1 MEKIKL
7 QVFVSST
14 YKDLVQERQAAVEAI
29 LDAGHIPAGMELF
42 KAGKSQIKTICK
54 WIDDSDVYA
63 LILGGRYGSIGDEMS
78 LSYTQLEYEYA
89 LSKGMPVFAVI
100 LTDHF
105 LYNKAS
111 NHTGEVFFETE
122 NKEKYDIFKSEI
134 EKNIVKYVNNIDQ
147 IREIIKD
154 QIREIVTDE
163 EYKLQGWIRNNGT
176 EEKLLKREFFEVERK
191 QILEEKEQ
199 IKFINEKLKKE
210 NEQLEAEKND
220 LNNKLIK
227 MQLENCQMKKSFKSM
242 QEELEGLKSE
252 NHQLK
257 MSSMDMQE
265 RLEEFE
271 LENHQLKES
280 SMSIEGQL
288 KNKILL
294 TDHGYKSTAYDIFFD
309 EYAILEK
316 GVYTPL
322 YNSETSLLYGN
333 ICPIF
338 EKYNLVE
345 RVKHSENG
353 VGYKLTKEGISFYM
367 NNKNKCE

>member
-1 MEKIKL
+1 
-7 QVFVSST
+7 
-14 YKDLVQERQAAVEAI
+14 
-29 LDAGHIPAGMELF
+29 
-42 KAGKSQIKTICK
+42 
-54 WIDDSDVYA
+54 
-63 LILGGRYGSIGDEMS
+63 
-78 LSYTQLEYEYA
+78 
-89 LSKGMPVFAVI
+89 
-100 LTDHF
+100 
-105 LYNKAS
+105 
-111 NHTGEVFFETE
+111 
-122 NKEKYDIFKSEI
+122 
-134 EKNIVKYVNNIDQ
+134 
-147 IREIIKD
+147 
-154 QIREIVTDE
+154 
-163 EYKLQGWIRNNGT
+163 
-176 EEKLLKREFFEVERK
+176 
-191 QILEEKEQ
+191 
-199 IKFINEKLKKE
+199 
-210 NEQLEAEKND
+210 
-220 LNNKLIK
+220 

-294 TDHGYKSTAYDIFFD
+294 TDHGYKSTAYDIFFR

-333 ICPIF
+333 VCPTF